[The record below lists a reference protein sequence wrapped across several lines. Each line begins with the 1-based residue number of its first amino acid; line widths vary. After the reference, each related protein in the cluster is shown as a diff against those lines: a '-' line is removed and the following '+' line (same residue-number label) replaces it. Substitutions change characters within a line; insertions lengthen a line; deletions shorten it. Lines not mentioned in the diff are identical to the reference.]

1 MVEWVW
7 LDASGKMTNME
18 AQMEPGGASI
28 HFSKKTLA
36 GDLVREHMERVKDVK
51 TIALE
56 ECQVS
61 GAMYQ
66 VARASLLLTEHAF
79 EQERRS
85 LAQLFTAMKTGR
97 DLE

>member
-1 MVEWVW
+1 
-7 LDASGKMTNME
+7 
-18 AQMEPGGASI
+18 MEPGGASI